1 MGPFP
6 AGSSFLGSTV
16 WIGRKGRALRG
27 HTEGKEEGRGRGGG
41 CPSLSLSQEA
51 PLGIS
56 PS

>member
-16 WIGRKGRALRG
+16 WIRRKGRALRG

>member
-16 WIGRKGRALRG
+16 WRALRG
-27 HTEGKEEGRGRGGG
+27 HTKGKEEGRGRGGG
-41 CPSLSLSQEA
+41 CPSLSLSQKA
-51 PLGIS
+51 SLGIS